1 LSVRIQAYGNYSVSH
16 ASPAAFAVHVDEG
29 DDETEI
35 MESKVNQSIDLVFLG
50 SGSSYLTCG

>member
-35 MESKVNQSIDLVFLG
+35 MESKVNQSIDLVF
-50 SGSSYLTCG
+50 